1 MSAAQPSR
9 RPPESARVARRRPQR
24 HVSPARDRAGERR
37 ARRREEHRRR
47 RLRRVDLGAG
57 ALTGV
62 VLLLATPGLAI
73 AGLVAIALIGLCAA
87 SIVRE
92 RRRLRR

>member
-9 RPPESARVARRRPQR
+9 RPPDPARAARRQPQR
-24 HVSPARDRAGERR
+24 HLSPAPDRAGERR

-47 RLRRVDLGAG
+47 RLLRVDLGAG
-57 ALTGV
+57 VLTGI

-73 AGLVAIALIGLCAA
+73 AGLVAVALVGLCAA